1 MTLDFVRWARAQ
13 SAGGMAEK
21 FVLVVL
27 ALDADDC
34 GVCLVSRKTL
44 AAKTELSRRAVERA
58 LVTLEGRGLAARASK
73 AETTEI
79 TLLASEGGRQ

>member
-1 MTLDFVRWARAQ
+1 MSADLIRWARGQ
-13 SAGGMAEK
+13 CAGGMAEK

-27 ALDADDC
+27 ALDANER

-44 AAKTELSRRAVERA
+44 AEKTELSRQTVERA
-58 LVTLEGRGLAARASK
+58 LVTLEGRGLVARASR

-79 TLLASEGGRQ
+79 TVLASEGGRQ